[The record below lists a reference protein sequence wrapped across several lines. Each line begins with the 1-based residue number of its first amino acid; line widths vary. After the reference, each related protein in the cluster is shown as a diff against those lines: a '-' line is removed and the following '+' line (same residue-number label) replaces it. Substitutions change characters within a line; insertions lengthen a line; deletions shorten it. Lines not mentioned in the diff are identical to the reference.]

1 MLHINSLIAICLI
14 HFDCSFAPGLAK
26 SGAASEG
33 TLWHS
38 SRCDVF
44 FFVEA
49 AATMRVKKWCF
60 QRWWGAICVT
70 VSRESF
76 DFKLFA
82 NIVSWEAFKSLL
94 LYPFFIRTWFQP
106 FSVRDNFH
114 HERFMPWSYRFF
126 THEISTIWLTDIA
139 DSWLECG
146 FLWMFVGG
154 CPDQP
159 TWNTNY
165 TPENCPL
172 EPENCPLEPENTFL
186 EKEKHLQTSNFCS
199 FMIVSRVQPCRWE
212 TLE

>member
-1 MLHINSLIAICLI
+1 MLIAICLI

-44 FFVEA
+44 FFAFLILSVEKHSNPCYY
-49 AATMRVKKWCF
+49 TH
-60 QRWWGAICVT
+60 
-70 VSRESF
+70 
-76 DFKLFA
+76 
-82 NIVSWEAFKSLL
+82 
-94 LYPFFIRTWFQP
+94 FFIRTWFHR

-114 HERFMPWSYRFF
+114 HERFMPWSYTFF
-126 THEISTIWLTDIA
+126 THEISTIWSTDIA

-186 EKEKHLQTSNFCS
+186 EKEKHLQTTNFCS